1 MMAAI
6 TGSRLRCRMACFMLK
21 KKDSLKQK
29 PAGPR
34 PSHCTGMR
42 ILIAFVLSAALLG
55 QQSSQQQQQQKQD
68 DTDDTIKVN
77 VDVVNILASVRD
89 KKGTLMPH
97 LEKPDFTVLE
107 DGKPQQIKYFTRET
121 DLPLT
126 IGLLVDTSGS
136 QQNLI
141 GIEKNA
147 ASQFFSQVL
156 RKKDEAF
163 LMMFGEESELL
174 QDYTNSVRL
183 LNDGLSRLRLSAPAA
198 GAAIGINP
206 GAVGGSLGQPR
217 GTVLYDAIYLAASEK
232 LNSETGRKVIV
243 VITDGVDEGSKLP
256 IGDAVAAAQKSD
268 AVVYSIEYVDRGF
281 YGLSF
286 GGGGT
291 GALHQMSDPTGG
303 HVYHVDRSHPLEDV
317 FRELQEEM
325 RTQYAIGYTPT
336 NDRKDGSYRKIE
348 VKLNGKE
355 YKDYKIAARKGYYA
369 IAHESQ

>member
-1 MMAAI
+1 
-6 TGSRLRCRMACFMLK
+6 
-21 KKDSLKQK
+21 
-29 PAGPR
+29 
-34 PSHCTGMR
+34 MR
-42 ILIAFVLSAALLG
+42 ILVVLALTAALLA
-55 QQSSQQQQQQKQD
+55 QQKAPQQNPPAKPQED
-68 DTDDTIKVN
+68 LGDSIKVD

-89 KKGTLMPH
+89 KKGMLMPH
-97 LEKPDFTVLE
+97 LEKQDFTILE
-107 DGKPQQIKYFTRET
+107 DGKPQSIKYFSRET

-141 GIEKNA
+141 GIERNA

-183 LNDGLSRLRLSAPAA
+183 LNDGLTRLHLSVP
-198 GAAIGINP
+198 
-206 GAVGGSLGQPR
+206 VGGLGPGPVPTVGQPR

-232 LNSETGRKVIV
+232 LRTEVGRKVIV

-256 IGDAVAAAQKSD
+256 IEQAVEAAQKAD

-281 YGLSF
+281 YGPFGGF
-286 GGGGT
+286 GGGGDA
-291 GALHQMSDPTGG
+291 ALHRMSDPTGG
-303 HVYHVDRSHPLEDV
+303 HVYRVDRSHPLEDV

-325 RTQYAIGYTPT
+325 RTQYAIGYTPA
-336 NDRKDGSYRKIE
+336 NALKDGSYRKLD
-348 VKLNGKE
+348 VKTSN
-355 YKDYKIAARKGYYA
+355 KDFKVSARKGYYA
-369 IAHESQ
+369 IPHEAQ